1 MKRIFLLLASA
12 HFAYAQTTVV
22 SCFDEPHDTELPP
35 IGIVPIADYQ
45 KATAEVER
53 LQKELNVALQK
64 KAIAQDVGVVVAEQ
78 KKVVQALRAQLE
90 KARKNDPGFQQDE
103 RANLVQREQAMVAKV
118 NALEKERGAATAKFQ
133 NRLANLQAEFG
144 RREGEWKNKLLFT
157 EGERDEALKSLAEV
171 KTLREKERLEW
182 EQSIAD
188 WREKTEHAVRAA
200 QLKQA
205 QESVAHTARLA
216 EEWHL
221 ERQALLTKLA
231 EASQQRAEE
240 KKAWEDAV
248 AEWRKQT
255 EEAVRTAN
263 AREAQ
268 NAVAT
273 TARLAAE
280 WQAEREELTGRLVE
294 LNRQRAEEA
303 EVWEQSVAQWQE
315 RAKQAVRTASVKEA
329 QEAVANTARLAEE
342 WQTERASLEAQVEE
356 MSTKLAKL
364 EGQLGVQGFEDQQAE
379 VLRLGLAQKSRALED
394 LGADAARLATAWK
407 KEREEARRDLDAMR
421 DLYKS
426 TLTDV
431 KSRDQR
437 VSQLDAQLADKDVAL
452 EALAKEATRL
462 SGNWKEQRGGLQ
474 KKIAALEKKLSACQK
489 QLQQKAKQGDSGAR
503 SRLAEQLAVASDLQS
518 KLALAKKRE
527 GTLKSSLM
535 TLRDEVGKCKKEVL
549 NFQSQKEKDAQA
561 LAVLRAELEEMKENY
576 EVVERELAATT
587 KALASS
593 RSQRKNLQ
601 LKFDEVNAQLVQA
614 QEQLKAARQQAE
626 ANKKA
631 KVEAAEK
638 AAQVKN
644 LENQLGR
651 LAVAQQELEGTLIT
665 TLGDFEQLQ
674 TSYVKLQQEAAGG
687 GEVAQKAIAARETAE
702 RELRKLQQKMQG
714 EEAKLRK
721 ARERVQEVEEKHK
734 AVEADAKAAEEAGKA
749 ALGKCE
755 AELQQARREMGQ
767 LQLGKEQLVKE
778 TEALRKRFVQ
788 IEPVRYQLAS
798 ANVVA
803 QQQRVLAEV
812 KQVLEVYPDA
822 NFSIKGHTCNIGSEE
837 ANLKLSEDR
846 ALVLRDFLVANGIEE
861 KRFTLVEGCGDT
873 EPQASNENDEG
884 RQQNR
889 RVEIEVIR

>member
-1 MKRIFLLLASA
+1 
-12 HFAYAQTTVV
+12 
-22 SCFDEPHDTELPP
+22 
-35 IGIVPIADYQ
+35 
-45 KATAEVER
+45 
-53 LQKELNVALQK
+53 
-64 KAIAQDVGVVVAEQ
+64 
-78 KKVVQALRAQLE
+78 
-90 KARKNDPGFQQDE
+90 
-103 RANLVQREQAMVAKV
+103 
-118 NALEKERGAATAKFQ
+118 
-133 NRLANLQAEFG
+133 
-144 RREGEWKNKLLFT
+144 
-157 EGERDEALKSLAEV
+157 
-171 KTLREKERLEW
+171 
-182 EQSIAD
+182 
-188 WREKTEHAVRAA
+188 
-200 QLKQA
+200 
-205 QESVAHTARLA
+205 
-216 EEWHL
+216 
-221 ERQALLTKLA
+221 
-231 EASQQRAEE
+231 
-240 KKAWEDAV
+240 
-248 AEWRKQT
+248 
-255 EEAVRTAN
+255 
-263 AREAQ
+263 
-268 NAVAT
+268 
-273 TARLAAE
+273 
-280 WQAEREELTGRLVE
+280 
-294 LNRQRAEEA
+294 
-303 EVWEQSVAQWQE
+303 
-315 RAKQAVRTASVKEA
+315 
-329 QEAVANTARLAEE
+329 
-342 WQTERASLEAQVEE
+342 
-356 MSTKLAKL
+356 
-364 EGQLGVQGFEDQQAE
+364 VQGFEDQQAE

-489 QLQQKAKQGDSGAR
+489 QLQQKAKQGDNGAR

-702 RELRKLQQKMQG
+702 IELRKLQQKMQG